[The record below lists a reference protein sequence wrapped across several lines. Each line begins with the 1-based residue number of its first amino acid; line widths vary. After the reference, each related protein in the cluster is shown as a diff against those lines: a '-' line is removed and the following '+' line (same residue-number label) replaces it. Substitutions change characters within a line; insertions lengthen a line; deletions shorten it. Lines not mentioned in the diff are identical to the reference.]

1 MTAPDL
7 PMQLSRPIPIPI
19 GDLAHTESKP
29 GAKIPVKRSISISS
43 IKHISRIS
51 ESPPNPVHPL
61 QGYDTSVNQYCS
73 FDCTAFEDSDC
84 DDTFDEEDDDGSK
97 LSLSIESSSSLASSA
112 QSTQWLS
119 SPSMRPS
126 RRTPPNYPRQM
137 RLSMSTSTSPPPFA
151 ALTVKSASSN
161 CTTHTFATST
171 LARLSSLESVSSL
184 KQASRRPSRTLAS
197 NLTESLKSI
206 QNSVRKRTA
215 SIAAT
220 FTLTPRMT
228 DDVLPHQPAVVEE
241 ELTTFRGD
249 GADTTNKDP
258 ILIPR
263 FKNRDQRVNPDFLRL
278 YAFDYSGR
286 MQGLLPIAH
295 TSSEL
300 ERLLQ
305 GGEAIRQFHH
315 THNLHKVLNASKE
328 KLWRGVILGP
338 RSDRCPYSHIECDL
352 YVNADITNAPSLVRL
367 HGTHQPWNANGA
379 RCFKPAGILYGAKEC
394 INGHAPSSGVT
405 RSQYTV
411 KGWCNP
417 RWIAREL

>member
-7 PMQLSRPIPIPI
+7 PMQSSRPIPIPL
-19 GDLAHTESKP
+19 GDADHTESKS
-29 GAKIPVKRSISISS
+29 GAKLPVKRSISISS

-51 ESPPNPVHPL
+51 DSPPNPSHPL
-61 QGYDTSVNQYCS
+61 QGYDSTVNQYCS

-84 DDTFDEEDDDGSK
+84 DDTFDDEDDDGSK
-97 LSLSIESSSSLASSA
+97 SSLSIESSSSLASSA
-112 QSTQWLS
+112 QSNQWFG

-126 RRTPPNYPRQM
+126 RRTPPTFPRQL
-137 RLSMSTSTSPPPFA
+137 RLSISSSTSPPSFA
-151 ALTVKSASSN
+151 ALSIKSASSN

-171 LARLSSLESVSSL
+171 LARSSSLESVSSL

-215 SIAAT
+215 SITAT

-249 GADTTNKDP
+249 GADITSRNPT
-258 ILIPR
+258 ITPR

-286 MQGLLPIAH
+286 TSGMLPIAH

-305 GGEAIRQFHH
+305 GSEAIRQFHH
-315 THNLHKVLNASKE
+315 ANNLHKISNASKE

-338 RSDRCPYSHIECDL
+338 RSDRCPYSHIECDS
-352 YVNADITNAPSLVRL
+352 YVNTDITSTQSLVRL
-367 HGTHQPWNANGA
+367 HGTHQPWNVNGA

-411 KGWCNP
+411 KGWCNS
-417 RWIAREL
+417 RWLATEI